1 VIITINSLIT
11 SLFIKLSQEFDDH
24 INIYSENVEQGFDK
38 PCFFIASVNSSN
50 KNLLGKRYLRKN
62 SFDIKYF
69 PEVEN
74 NNEMQEIASTLYDVL
89 EILTLENGDKIRGTK
104 MNHKVLDGVLHFY
117 VNFDMVLK
125 RIENVSD
132 YMEDIEIK
140 NNLGE

>member
-1 VIITINSLIT
+1 MIITINSLIT

>member
-1 VIITINSLIT
+1 MIITINSLIT
-11 SLFIKLSQEFDDH
+11 SLFIKLSQEFDDD

-38 PCFFIASVNSSN
+38 PCFFIEAVNSSN

-69 PEVEN
+69 PEVESN
-74 NNEMQEIASTLYDVL
+74 NGMQEIASTLYDVL
-89 EILTLENGDKIRGTK
+89 EILTLENGEKVRGTK
-104 MNHKVLDGVLHFY
+104 MSHKVLDGVLHFY

-125 RIENVSD
+125 RIENISD